1 MRLSPRLAKLV
12 DLLILP
18 TRVIDVGT
26 DHGYLPI
33 YLAENTSSNKI
44 IASDY
49 NKQPC
54 QAALKH
60 IQQAGVEDRV
70 EVRQGSGLSVL
81 DKDEVDQVVIAGM
94 GSRTIIGIL
103 EDDYDLA
110 QRLERLVLQPM
121 AGSSSLRKWLV
132 ENNFKIV
139 DETLVK
145 EDDKLYQIIVAQP
158 GKMEIKDDFV
168 LEIGPV
174 LLKNKDSL
182 LEDYF
187 TELKDQWQQII
198 SKIADNSPD
207 NQKIEILKRRI
218 KRLEEIELKMER

>member
-1 MRLSPRLAKLV
+1 MRLSPRLAKIV

-18 TRVIDVGT
+18 SRVIDVGT

-33 YLAENTSSNKI
+33 YIAENTASSKI

-54 QAALKH
+54 EAALNH
-60 IQQAGVEDRV
+60 IQQAGVEDKV

-81 DKDEVDQVVIAGM
+81 NRGEVDQVVIAGM

-103 EDDYDLA
+103 EADYDLA
-110 QRLERLVLQPM
+110 QSLERLVLQPM

-132 ENNFKIV
+132 DNNFKII
-139 DETLVK
+139 DEALVK
-145 EDDKLYQIIVAQP
+145 EEDKLYQIIVAQP
-158 GKMEIKDDFV
+158 GKMEVKDDFE
-168 LEIGPV
+168 LKIGPI
-174 LLKNKDSL
+174 LLKKNDEL

-187 TELKDQWQQII
+187 NELKDEWQKII
-198 SKIADNSPD
+198 NKIAENSPD

-218 KRLEEIELKMER
+218 KRLEEIELEMER